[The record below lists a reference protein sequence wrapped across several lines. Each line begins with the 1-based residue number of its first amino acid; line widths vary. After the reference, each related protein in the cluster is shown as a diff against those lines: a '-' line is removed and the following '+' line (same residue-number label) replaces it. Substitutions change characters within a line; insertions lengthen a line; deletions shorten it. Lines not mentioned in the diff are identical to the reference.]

1 MGAFWIAPVALSIN
15 TARTAPQTARL
26 VPVDLPDRSISPT
39 PGSKLS
45 YLGYE
50 FEIPW
55 TDLDDTQTKR
65 YPDQVILTFRSGCR
79 LMMGVSLPKFWIT
92 NLGKLTLSPA
102 IATVQFGPDALQ
114 SDYRFLEALYDFTPD
129 KMHPFAI
136 RPSTHYRE
144 AYLLTLKSA
153 ALSRHARSGFFNIEG
168 SAYKGF
174 QQGDPGT
181 QSSVLLELYGD
192 SGSVHFTFFPDE
204 QTHQNLN
211 RVAQSLRSTP

>member
-1 MGAFWIAPVALSIN
+1 LTRLRRIALLIASTVGILALGAFWIAPVALSIN
-15 TARTAPQTARL
+15 TARTAPEAAGL
-26 VPVDLPDRSISPT
+26 VPIDLPDRSISPT

-65 YPDQVILTFRSGCR
+65 YPDQVILTFRSGRR

-92 NLGKLTLSPA
+92 NLGKLNLSPA
-102 IATVQFGPDALQ
+102 IATVHFGPDALQ
-114 SDYRFLEALYDFTPD
+114 SDYRFLETLYDFTPD
-129 KMHPFAI
+129 KMHAFAI

-153 ALSRHARSGFFNIEG
+153 ALSRQARSGFFKHRRLCLQRLSTGG
-168 SAYKGF
+168 SRRA
-174 QQGDPGT
+174 
-181 QSSVLLELYGD
+181 VERLA
-192 SGSVHFTFFPDE
+192 
-204 QTHQNLN
+204 
-211 RVAQSLRSTP
+211 RALRG